1 MPIAVTAFKAND
13 GSLHEDACT
22 AATRDVELMVQRSP
36 LSENQPYAKKLVEWL
51 TQNSR
56 DIRAVLETHERACP
70 RNSEDTMPLEAG
82 EGPVVEPTEI
92 EPSATE
98 MRHAE

>member
-1 MPIAVTAFKAND
+1 MPQEVTAFKAND
-13 GSLHEDACT
+13 GSLHEDACA

-36 LSENQPYAKKLVEWL
+36 LAENTPYAKKLVDWL

-70 RNSEDTMPLEAG
+70 KNSEDEMPLEAG
-82 EGPVVEPTEI
+82 EGPVVSLP
-92 EPSATE
+92 P
-98 MRHAE
+98 AELDDDCS